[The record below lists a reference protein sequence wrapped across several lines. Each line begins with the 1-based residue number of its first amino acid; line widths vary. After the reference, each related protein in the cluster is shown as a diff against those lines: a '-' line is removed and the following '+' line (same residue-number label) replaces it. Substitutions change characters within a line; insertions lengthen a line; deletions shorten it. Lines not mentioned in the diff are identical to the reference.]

1 MTITQLV
8 TQAQAGSRA
17 AFGELY
23 ESLAGDLYRMAL
35 YTLGSQ
41 QDAEDAVADTFA
53 EAWKGIKNLREPEA
67 FRSWMFRILSARCK
81 RQIVLLSV
89 LEGYTTREIASMLEM
104 PQGTV
109 SSKLSRSLKKLRL
122 QLQDTDGKEAAR

>member
-17 AFGELY
+17 AFSELY

-41 QDAEDAVADTFA
+41 
-53 EAWKGIKNLREPEA
+53 
-67 FRSWMFRILSARCK
+67 
-81 RQIVLLSV
+81 
-89 LEGYTTREIASMLEM
+89 
-104 PQGTV
+104 
-109 SSKLSRSLKKLRL
+109 
-122 QLQDTDGKEAAR
+122 

>member
-35 YTLGSQ
+35 YTLGSHYQ
-41 QDAEDAVADTFA
+41 HR
-53 EAWKGIKNLREPEA
+53 KNRTILVQSFLHKIPP
-67 FRSWMFRILSARCK
+67 FRSLDQSCRGC
-81 RQIVLLSV
+81 
-89 LEGYTTREIASMLEM
+89 GRE
-104 PQGTV
+104 
-109 SSKLSRSLKKLRL
+109 K
-122 QLQDTDGKEAAR
+122 

>member
-41 QDAEDAVADTFA
+41 QDAED
-53 EAWKGIKNLREPEA
+53 GGGYLC
-67 FRSWMFRILSARCK
+67 RS
-81 RQIVLLSV
+81 V
-89 LEGYTTREIASMLEM
+89 EGH
-104 PQGTV
+104 
-109 SSKLSRSLKKLRL
+109 
-122 QLQDTDGKEAAR
+122 